1 MAMYLTSPTSCLPL
15 PGTENTRGNILCKDH
30 HRGGTFWPVMLPLH
44 TVSRSIHNLNLETQ
58 SCLVHWCWSGIREP
72 QLVSWPFLLR
82 SASREIQLSALQYFV
97 WCRNRCKKTTVL
109 GICHD
114 MKTLRSFFYPNSC
127 IPRKIGLERAVG
139 DKLMQVSY
147 R

>member
-1 MAMYLTSPTSCLPL
+1 MVMYLTSPTSCLPL
-15 PGTENTRGNILCKDH
+15 PGTENNRGNILCKDH

-44 TVSRSIHNLNLETQ
+44 TVSRSIHNLNLETPILCIGVGLESENRNWFPDLFSWNLLAEQ
-58 SCLVHWCWSGIREP
+58 SSSP
-72 QLVSWPFLLR
+72 
-82 SASREIQLSALQYFV
+82 ALQYFV
-97 WCRNRCKKTTVL
+97 WCRNRCKKTTIL

-127 IPRKIGLERAVG
+127 IPRKIGLEGAVG